1 MTKRLRIG
9 FVRRGY
15 SPSGGAEAYLKR
27 LARGVAEAGH
37 DAQLITTGE
46 WPQNE
51 WPFGA
56 VRRLQSGSP
65 IGFANGLE
73 QIRPQLHCDVLL
85 ALERVWNCDVYRA
98 GDGVHR
104 AWLARKRKFELPL
117 ERFVRDGKS
126 YCAVLIASIAIF
138 CSSKKLSSQIA
149 APAA

>member
-15 SPSGGAEAYLKR
+15 SPNGGAEAYLKR
-27 LARGVAEAGH
+27 LARGVDEAAH

-56 VRRLQSGSP
+56 VRGLQSGSP
-65 IGFANGLE
+65 IGVANGLE
-73 QIRPQLHCDVLL
+73 QMRPQLHRDVLM

-98 GDGVHR
+98 GERVHR
-104 AWLARKRKFELPL
+104 PGLARTIQSDLPL
-117 ERFVRDGKS
+117 ARLV
-126 YCAVLIASIAIF
+126 
-138 CSSKKLSSQIA
+138 
-149 APAA
+149 P